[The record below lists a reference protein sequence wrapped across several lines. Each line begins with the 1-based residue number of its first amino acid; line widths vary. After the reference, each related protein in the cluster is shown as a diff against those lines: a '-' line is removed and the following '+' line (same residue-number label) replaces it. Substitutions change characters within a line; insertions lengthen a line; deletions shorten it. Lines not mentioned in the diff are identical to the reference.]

1 VRKISPPPRF
11 DPRTVQP
18 VDNRYTDC
26 ATRATRITIKQF
38 DIAPH
43 LQDDMSSNTNL
54 PFQLIILLMFHYLF
68 AQLYTLKTTRNIQT
82 AVYWCGVDAAEYRVS
97 GGRTEAEVIAA
108 A

>member
-1 VRKISPPPRF
+1 
-11 DPRTVQP
+11 
-18 VDNRYTDC
+18 
-26 ATRATRITIKQF
+26 
-38 DIAPH
+38 
-43 LQDDMSSNTNL
+43 
-54 PFQLIILLMFHYLF
+54 MFHYLF